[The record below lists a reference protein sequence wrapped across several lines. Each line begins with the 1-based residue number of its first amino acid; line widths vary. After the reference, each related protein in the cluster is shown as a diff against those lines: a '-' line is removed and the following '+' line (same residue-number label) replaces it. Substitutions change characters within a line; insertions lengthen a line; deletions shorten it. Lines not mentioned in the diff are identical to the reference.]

1 MRRAAGGRD
10 TTASLPAP
18 GDRPAAITPI
28 QAADGYQDHQ
38 GHRHQ
43 AQYQQQI
50 THGLP
55 FRDSV
60 LCRAHPNIYAASA
73 AGWPI
78 YTGYIRDAYARARDL
93 YAILPGSRVE
103 QGTSA
108 PVCPLAPRIGLGWN
122 VRRGST
128 HFAAAAVCAFVGA
141 DVKPL
146 ITGLTLWRRDDLRT
160 NLWLV
165 PTLEVLAVTALFVA
179 AGIVDR
185 AAYRGSI
192 HLPTWVISGSADAA
206 RLILTTI
213 AGAVITVVGIVFSI
227 TIVTLTLAST
237 QFGPRMLRN
246 FIRDRGTQLTLGTFV
261 ASFVYCILVL
271 VSIGPGDHGDY
282 VPHLSITLTF
292 QLVLIDSAVLIYFI
306 HHIAIQIQLPQVI
319 ASIAKDLAQAVELQ
333 SADSGD
339 TTAVHPPDA
348 QSLEELITTIENSG
362 AVIRT
367 PKSGYLQFIRH
378 SRLVRIAADVDAVVR
393 LPYRPGHFLVEG
405 REVASV
411 WPPEA
416 ADHVARYLEHA
427 QVTGPHRTLTQDV
440 AFGVDQLVEIA
451 VRALSPA
458 VNDPFTA
465 MTCVDWLGDS
475 LCKIARVWAP
485 IHVHR
490 DRSGA
495 IRLISDQVSF
505 ERLVQRAFEKIRQA
519 SLGMPA
525 LMIRQLEALIT
536 IMEQTTDTAQA
547 RVLMDQAAMI
557 LRACNDSVPEESDR
571 ADVQRRYDILDG
583 VYQYLGQ

>member
-1 MRRAAGGRD
+1 M
-10 TTASLPAP
+10 
-18 GDRPAAITPI
+18 
-28 QAADGYQDHQ
+28 
-38 GHRHQ
+38 
-43 AQYQQQI
+43 
-50 THGLP
+50 
-55 FRDSV
+55 
-60 LCRAHPNIYAASA
+60 
-73 AGWPI
+73 
-78 YTGYIRDAYARARDL
+78 
-93 YAILPGSRVE
+93 
-103 QGTSA
+103 
-108 PVCPLAPRIGLGWN
+108 
-122 VRRGST
+122 
-128 HFAAAAVCAFVGA
+128 
-141 DVKPL
+141 PL
-146 ITGLTLWRRDDLRT
+146 IAGLTQWRRDELRT

-165 PTLEVLAVTALFVA
+165 PTLEVLAATALFVGTGA
-179 AGIVDR
+179 IDH

-192 HLPTWVISGSADAA
+192 HFPSWVISGSADAA
-206 RLILTTI
+206 RVILASI

-261 ASFVYCILVL
+261 ATFVYCILVL
-271 VSIGPGDHGDY
+271 VSIGPGDHGEY
-282 VPHLSITLTF
+282 VPHLSITMTF
-292 QLVLIDSAVLIYFI
+292 QLVLIDLAVLIYFI
-306 HHIAIQIQLPQVI
+306 HHIAAQIQLPQVI
-319 ASIAKDLAQAVELQ
+319 AGIAKDLAKAVEVQ
-333 SADSGD
+333 SADNPG
-339 TTAVHPPDA
+339 AGGNRPPDA
-348 QSLEELITTIENSG
+348 RSLDELIATIENSG

-378 SRLVRIAADVDAVVR
+378 STLVRIAAEVDAVVR

-405 REVASV
+405 REVAAV

-416 ADHVARYLEHA
+416 ADHVARYLEQA

-465 MTCVDWLGDS
+465 ITCVDWLGDC

-485 IHVHR
+485 SQVHR

-519 SLGMPA
+519 SVGLPA
-525 LMIRQLEALIT
+525 VMIRQLEALTT
-536 IMEQTTDTAQA
+536 IMEQTTDTEQA

-557 LRACNDSVPEESDR
+557 MRANSDSVREESDR
-571 ADVQRRYDILDG
+571 VDVQRRYDALAGVFDG
-583 VYQYLGQ
+583 LGH